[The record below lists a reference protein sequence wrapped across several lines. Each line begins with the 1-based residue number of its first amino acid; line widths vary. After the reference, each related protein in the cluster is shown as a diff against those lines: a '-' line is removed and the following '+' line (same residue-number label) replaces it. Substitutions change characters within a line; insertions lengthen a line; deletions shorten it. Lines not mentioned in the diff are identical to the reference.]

1 VKDIGAVEVEEH
13 VRRPRISATCRRAP
27 LNRRQRHRSIPCFAG
42 RKSTLRVAIA
52 VIKII
57 SETKKADR
65 VGHQQ
70 RRTTRSAY
78 SSSGP
83 RPMAV
88 AVRLVFRL
96 ALSLISLRL
105 LLLKG
110 NSNLEPAEVRGSA

>member
-65 VGHQQ
+65 VGHQ
-70 RRTTRSAY
+70 
-78 SSSGP
+78 
-83 RPMAV
+83 
-88 AVRLVFRL
+88 
-96 ALSLISLRL
+96 
-105 LLLKG
+105 
-110 NSNLEPAEVRGSA
+110 